1 MTTPPPGFPPGP
13 TPGFPPQPPAPE
25 EPARRDPLSTIL
37 FVVIVVA
44 VVLAGLLGAELYV
57 RHTANSIVAKAV
69 SCVVQDSASASFGAR
84 PFLIQHF
91 THSYR
96 DMTVETA
103 GNQIREAKGMKL
115 TLTLDD
121 VRINPTADSAGTL
134 GALDADVA
142 WSTEGIKQTVQGI
155 IPFVGG
161 LINDVTTDPSSGTL
175 ELQSALGAVTVK
187 PGVVDGGLAMEVVT
201 VSGLGFTL
209 PRESVHH
216 SADPEPSHGNPRRYR
231 RCHRHRRD
239 RTVHHPR
246 RNDSQRAARPLLRR
260 GRLESLLRPAGI
272 TTGHH
277 HRVLIDGGTPYFEIP
292 AGLAGFGELRV
303 VPVAD
308 ELRAHSR
315 SVGIGNQREDL
326 EPRLLGLPAGLTELA
341 RHLPAGEG
349 RIHPQAGLT
358 AVTHPGRVVDIGR
371 GAGTRIRRRCGRQ
384 DDRQTQRSNR
394 EPAGAQRDF
403 PWTSSSLG
411 RTSTR

>member
-1 MTTPPPGFPPGP
+1 MTTPPLGPPPGLPPGP
-13 TPGFPPQPPAPE
+13 PLGLPPGPPPQPPAPE

-37 FVVIVVA
+37 IVVIVVA
-44 VVLAGLLGAELYV
+44 VALAGLLGAELYV

-69 SCVVQDSASASFGAR
+69 SCVVNDSATASFGAR

-134 GALDADVA
+134 GALDADVT

-187 PGVVDGGLAMEVVT
+187 PGVVDGGLAMEVVN

-209 PRESVHH
+209 PRESVQPALDVFTTALTQNLPMGIH
-216 SADPEPSHGNPRRYR
+216 ADTVGVTDTGVTARFIT
-231 RCHRHRRD
+231 RD
-239 RTVHHPR
+239 ATIP
-246 RNDSQRAARPLLRR
+246 NGQQDPCF
-260 GRLESLLRPAGI
+260 AG
-272 TTGHH
+272 
-277 HRVLIDGGTPYFEIP
+277 
-292 AGLAGFGELRV
+292 
-303 VPVAD
+303 
-308 ELRAHSR
+308 
-315 SVGIGNQREDL
+315 VG
-326 EPRLLGLPAGLTELA
+326 
-341 RHLPAGEG
+341 
-349 RIHPQAGLT
+349 
-358 AVTHPGRVVDIGR
+358 
-371 GAGTRIRRRCGRQ
+371 
-384 DDRQTQRSNR
+384 
-394 EPAGAQRDF
+394 
-403 PWTSSSLG
+403 
-411 RTSTR
+411 

>member
-1 MTTPPPGFPPGP
+1 MTTPPLGPPPGLPPGP
-13 TPGFPPQPPAPE
+13 PLGLPPGPPPQPPAPE

-37 FVVIVVA
+37 IVVIVVA
-44 VVLAGLLGAELYV
+44 VALAGLLGAELYV

-134 GALDADVA
+134 GALDADVT

-209 PRESVHH
+209 PRESVQPALDVFTTALTQNLPMGIH
-216 SADPEPSHGNPRRYR
+216 ADTVGVTDTGVTARFIT
-231 RCHRHRRD
+231 RD
-239 RTVHHPR
+239 ATIP
-246 RNDSQRAARPLLRR
+246 NGQQDPCF
-260 GRLESLLRPAGI
+260 AG
-272 TTGHH
+272 
-277 HRVLIDGGTPYFEIP
+277 
-292 AGLAGFGELRV
+292 
-303 VPVAD
+303 
-308 ELRAHSR
+308 
-315 SVGIGNQREDL
+315 VG
-326 EPRLLGLPAGLTELA
+326 
-341 RHLPAGEG
+341 
-349 RIHPQAGLT
+349 
-358 AVTHPGRVVDIGR
+358 
-371 GAGTRIRRRCGRQ
+371 
-384 DDRQTQRSNR
+384 
-394 EPAGAQRDF
+394 
-403 PWTSSSLG
+403 
-411 RTSTR
+411 

>member
-1 MTTPPPGFPPGP
+1 MTTPPLGPPPGFPPGP
-13 TPGFPPQPPAPE
+13 PPGCPPSPPSGFPPQPPAPE

-37 FVVIVVA
+37 IVVIVVA

-134 GALDADVA
+134 GALDADVT

-187 PGVVDGGLAMEVVT
+187 PRVVDGGLAMEVVN

-209 PRESVHH
+209 PRESVQPALDVFTTALTQNLPMGIH
-216 SADPEPSHGNPRRYR
+216 ADTVGVTDTGVTARFIT
-231 RCHRHRRD
+231 RD
-239 RTVHHPR
+239 ATIP
-246 RNDSQRAARPLLRR
+246 NGQQDPCF
-260 GRLESLLRPAGI
+260 AG
-272 TTGHH
+272 
-277 HRVLIDGGTPYFEIP
+277 
-292 AGLAGFGELRV
+292 
-303 VPVAD
+303 
-308 ELRAHSR
+308 
-315 SVGIGNQREDL
+315 VG
-326 EPRLLGLPAGLTELA
+326 
-341 RHLPAGEG
+341 
-349 RIHPQAGLT
+349 
-358 AVTHPGRVVDIGR
+358 
-371 GAGTRIRRRCGRQ
+371 
-384 DDRQTQRSNR
+384 
-394 EPAGAQRDF
+394 
-403 PWTSSSLG
+403 
-411 RTSTR
+411 

>member
-1 MTTPPPGFPPGP
+1 MTTPPLGPPPGLPPGP
-13 TPGFPPQPPAPE
+13 PLGLPPGPPPQPPAPE

-134 GALDADVA
+134 GALDADVT
-142 WSTEGIKQTVQGI
+142 WTTEGIKQTVQGI

-187 PGVVDGGLAMEVVT
+187 PGVVDGGLAMEVVN

-209 PRESVHH
+209 PRESVQPALDVFTTALTQNLPMGIH
-216 SADPEPSHGNPRRYR
+216 ADTVGVTDTGVTARFIT
-231 RCHRHRRD
+231 RD
-239 RTVHHPR
+239 ATIP
-246 RNDSQRAARPLLRR
+246 NGQQDPCF
-260 GRLESLLRPAGI
+260 AG
-272 TTGHH
+272 
-277 HRVLIDGGTPYFEIP
+277 
-292 AGLAGFGELRV
+292 
-303 VPVAD
+303 
-308 ELRAHSR
+308 
-315 SVGIGNQREDL
+315 VG
-326 EPRLLGLPAGLTELA
+326 
-341 RHLPAGEG
+341 
-349 RIHPQAGLT
+349 
-358 AVTHPGRVVDIGR
+358 
-371 GAGTRIRRRCGRQ
+371 
-384 DDRQTQRSNR
+384 
-394 EPAGAQRDF
+394 
-403 PWTSSSLG
+403 
-411 RTSTR
+411 

>member
-1 MTTPPPGFPPGP
+1 MTTPPLGPPPGLPPGP
-13 TPGFPPQPPAPE
+13 PLGLPPGPPPQPPAPE

-37 FVVIVVA
+37 IVVIVVA

-134 GALDADVA
+134 GALDADVT

-209 PRESVHH
+209 PRESVQPALDVFTTALTQNLPMGIH
-216 SADPEPSHGNPRRYR
+216 ADTVGVTDTGVTARFIT
-231 RCHRHRRD
+231 RD
-239 RTVHHPR
+239 ATIP
-246 RNDSQRAARPLLRR
+246 NGQQDPCF
-260 GRLESLLRPAGI
+260 AG
-272 TTGHH
+272 
-277 HRVLIDGGTPYFEIP
+277 
-292 AGLAGFGELRV
+292 
-303 VPVAD
+303 
-308 ELRAHSR
+308 
-315 SVGIGNQREDL
+315 VG
-326 EPRLLGLPAGLTELA
+326 
-341 RHLPAGEG
+341 
-349 RIHPQAGLT
+349 
-358 AVTHPGRVVDIGR
+358 
-371 GAGTRIRRRCGRQ
+371 
-384 DDRQTQRSNR
+384 
-394 EPAGAQRDF
+394 
-403 PWTSSSLG
+403 
-411 RTSTR
+411 

>member
-1 MTTPPPGFPPGP
+1 MTTPPLGPPPGLPPGP
-13 TPGFPPQPPAPE
+13 PLGLPPGPPPQPPAPE

-37 FVVIVVA
+37 IVVIVVA
-44 VVLAGLLGAELYV
+44 VALAGLLGAELYV

-209 PRESVHH
+209 PRESVQPALDVFTTALTQNLPMGIH
-216 SADPEPSHGNPRRYR
+216 ADTVGVTDTGVTARFIT
-231 RCHRHRRD
+231 RD
-239 RTVHHPR
+239 ATIP
-246 RNDSQRAARPLLRR
+246 NGQQDPCF
-260 GRLESLLRPAGI
+260 AG
-272 TTGHH
+272 
-277 HRVLIDGGTPYFEIP
+277 
-292 AGLAGFGELRV
+292 
-303 VPVAD
+303 
-308 ELRAHSR
+308 
-315 SVGIGNQREDL
+315 VG
-326 EPRLLGLPAGLTELA
+326 
-341 RHLPAGEG
+341 
-349 RIHPQAGLT
+349 
-358 AVTHPGRVVDIGR
+358 
-371 GAGTRIRRRCGRQ
+371 
-384 DDRQTQRSNR
+384 
-394 EPAGAQRDF
+394 
-403 PWTSSSLG
+403 
-411 RTSTR
+411 